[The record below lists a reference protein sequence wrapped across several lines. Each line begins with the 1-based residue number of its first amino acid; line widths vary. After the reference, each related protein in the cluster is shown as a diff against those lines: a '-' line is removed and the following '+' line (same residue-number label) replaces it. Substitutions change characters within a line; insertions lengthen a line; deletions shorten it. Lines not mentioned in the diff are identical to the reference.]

1 MERRLAYPTNPSPV
15 ENQHIPESERN
26 DRSLIYIIPNPG
38 KNATFGAKLCVADVV
53 IKEKIPRRD
62 DAGESAGPWRDDPEQ
77 KRFRSSVHDI
87 VSGLKADA
95 DDDENDKDP
104 FPPMAGG
111 KGQIS

>member
-15 ENQHIPESERN
+15 ENQYIPESERN

-62 DAGESAGPWRDDPEQ
+62 DAGKFAETAAG
-77 KRFRSSVHDI
+77 
-87 VSGLKADA
+87 
-95 DDDENDKDP
+95 
-104 FPPMAGG
+104 
-111 KGQIS
+111 